1 MHHSRKWHAN
11 LSPVYYWNFTGV
23 PAYITAP
30 SLLLVVG
37 SYPVPEIL
45 NWGRKALR
53 PNMFII
59 AFAILAT
66 THKVRSGEDSR
77 RWGEEAGNWNSV
89 RSPRL
94 HLYASIV
101 QYSYLLLVGKKQLLS
116 LGVKS
121 SQGDFFMPD
130 EHKRMYENRSL
141 EGSEEPRGIH

>member
-30 SLLLVVG
+30 SLLLVG

-45 NWGRKALR
+45 NWGKKALR

-130 EHKRMYENRSL
+130 EHKRMYENCSL
-141 EGSEEPRGIH
+141 GGSEESRGIQ